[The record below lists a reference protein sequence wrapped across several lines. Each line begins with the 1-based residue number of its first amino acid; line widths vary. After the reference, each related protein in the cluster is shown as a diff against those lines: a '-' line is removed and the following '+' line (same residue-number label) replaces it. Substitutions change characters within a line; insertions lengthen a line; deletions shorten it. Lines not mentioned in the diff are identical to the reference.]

1 MAEHSEQ
8 KGRHLPSWLC
18 AWRPDHEGR
27 RPQLVVI
34 VLPFVGSVKE
44 YIAAILAQ
52 GCPLTLPDDCPHPDC
67 QASGSLIRWGTYER
81 RAATEEVDYRIRIQR
96 LRCKVCGRTHSL
108 LPDFLHPHRHF
119 VLALL
124 YRIVALYLIEGWS
137 WESLMRQTAGRPVR
151 PARRSASGWAL
162 LPTARANFCWMLYS
176 ATCWPWHPTPK
187 CLPQRPITSDVF
199 KDTRKRRLLEKAYSF
214 LAAGRGSLCPGQDPA
229 ASSPFLEQAISSLFC
244 FTGCKASPFHR
255 DCSGHRPCPA
265 HLPRLSKPFAGI
277 V

>member
-1 MAEHSEQ
+1 M
-8 KGRHLPSWLC
+8 
-18 AWRPDHEGR
+18 
-27 RPQLVVI
+27 VI

-44 YIAAILAQ
+44 YIAAILAR
-52 GCPLTLPDDCPHPDC
+52 GCPLTQPDDCPHPNC

-124 YRIVALYLIEGWS
+124 YRIVALYLIEGWN
-137 WESLMRQTAGRPVR
+137 WESLMNKLPGTS
-151 PARRSASGWAL
+151 PARSTIREWVGSFAYGAGQLLLDAL
-162 LPTARANFCWMLYS
+162 LRHLLALAPHTEVSWKRLTAFG
-176 ATCWPWHPTPK
+176 CWPRLSMPRS
-187 CLPQRPITSDVF
+187 RP
-199 KDTRKRRLLEKAYSF
+199 
-214 LAAGRGSLCPGQDPA
+214 GSLV
-229 ASSPFLEQAISSLFC
+229 SILEQAISSLFC

-265 HLPRLSKPFAGI
+265 HLPRLSKPIAGI